1 MEAVVSTQST
11 GVKKKKKNQLSMLV
25 PTLYHTSLCR
35 SSLLA
40 RSYHR
45 YQPLPYDL
53 RKGLQPLYSPE
64 AANYMWM
71 VVHKTALS
79 KYHQTI
85 QGTGHEIFSLEDNL
99 ARYRGA
105 SDFSRILNAGSALWN
120 NEFMWGSICPGE
132 YGPILTLVMSPFL
145 VGFNPHIIFFL
156 EFTSF
161 PCDDE
166 ITFITTIFSF
176 CNPLIFFFFFFSSL
190 DTGGTPSSPW
200 MRNYLEVYFGGMEKF
215 EQKWINTCM
224 SFYGSGWIWLID
236 QNGLLEI
243 VKGPNSSCPLAIQG
257 IHPIMTMSMWE
268 HAYMMDYGMDREK
281 YVRNF
286 LKAVDWSAIEQRLRS
301 VPRSTKIG
309 LHWEYLMLMGPQD
322 AKNPI
327 SPVPRWEFEDD

>member
-120 NEFMWGSICPGE
+120 NEFMWGSICPG
-132 YGPILTLVMSPFL
+132 
-145 VGFNPHIIFFL
+145 
-156 EFTSF
+156 
-161 PCDDE
+161 
-166 ITFITTIFSF
+166 
-176 CNPLIFFFFFFSSL
+176 
-190 DTGGTPSSPW
+190 GTPSSPW

-215 EQKWINTCM
+215 EQKWINV
-224 SFYGSGWIWLID
+224 G
-236 QNGLLEI
+236 
-243 VKGPNSSCPLAIQG
+243 
-257 IHPIMTMSMWE
+257 
-268 HAYMMDYGMDREK
+268 
-281 YVRNF
+281 
-286 LKAVDWSAIEQRLRS
+286 
-301 VPRSTKIG
+301 
-309 LHWEYLMLMGPQD
+309 
-322 AKNPI
+322 
-327 SPVPRWEFEDD
+327 